1 MYCIASH
8 YITFHFNVCLFI
20 LNWVSFPSLLF
31 YPTGSMANTE
41 CVFKRSFDNMLIGF
55 IFGGKSY
62 MTENN
67 NKIRLEGLANV
78 CVLYRAVCVYVF
90 RVWPESPET
99 KTRYRSFPILILF
112 FITGLVNS
120 NNFPIPQPKFS
131 KSIPVLYGTR
141 IWN

>member
-1 MYCIASH
+1 
-8 YITFHFNVCLFI
+8 
-20 LNWVSFPSLLF
+20 
-31 YPTGSMANTE
+31 
-41 CVFKRSFDNMLIGF
+41 
-55 IFGGKSY
+55 

-78 CVLYRAVCVYVF
+78 CVLYRAVYVF

-112 FITGLVNS
+112 FITGIVNS
-120 NNFPIPQPKFS
+120 NNFLNLVYPQPKFS

>member
-1 MYCIASH
+1 
-8 YITFHFNVCLFI
+8 
-20 LNWVSFPSLLF
+20 
-31 YPTGSMANTE
+31 MANTE

-55 IFGGKSY
+55 RFGGKSY

-78 CVLYRAVCVYVF
+78 CVLYRAVYVF

-112 FITGLVNS
+112 FIT
-120 NNFPIPQPKFS
+120 
-131 KSIPVLYGTR
+131 
-141 IWN
+141 